1 MLQHLKISVGSLKY
15 SRDAYYCCPDRQ
27 MNCYEFHD
35 DVIKWKHFP
44 RYWPFVRVIHRSR
57 DAELFFDLRMKKPL
71 SKQWSG
77 WWFETLSRPLWRHC
91 NVCTKFHSSGWRLK
105 IPAFYL
111 IWNTGN
117 CKQHISQ
124 AIDISHISTMHQT
137 NIQQC
142 NILHIFVTKW
152 CFVVCET
159 GALRDLCDK
168 SIVYMRYMTSLINHS
183 SVSSLPVLC
192 CTQYEVLP

>member
-1 MLQHLKISVGSLKY
+1 MPITVVLTGKWTVMSFMMTSSNGSIFRVTGHLCG
-15 SRDAYYCCPDRQ
+15 
-27 MNCYEFHD
+27 EFTG
-35 DVIKWKHFP
+35 P
-44 RYWPFVRVIHRSR
+44 RWIPRTKAR
-57 DAELFFDLRMKKPL
+57 DAELFFDLRLKKPL
-71 SKQWSG
+71 SKQWTG

-137 NIQQC
+137 NIPQC
-142 NILHIFVTKW
+142 NISHIFVTKW

-168 SIVYMRYMTSLINHS
+168 SIVYMRYMTSLINHC